1 VFDSKQKLLSR
12 DGIAEEITSRG
23 GKSASSVSS
32 KTDYVVVGDA
42 PGSKAKKAEELGIR
56 ILDEREFLALLE
68 SGRV

>member
-1 VFDSKQKLLSR
+1 
-12 DGIAEEITSRG
+12 
-23 GKSASSVSS
+23 
-32 KTDYVVVGDA
+32 VGDA